1 MTNDGATGALMRPD
15 LGSFEVGT
23 YYRRNTDGEWVE
35 YIGIATTAD
44 AEQVGI
50 SASRSPAVVVLAS
63 SQQNAP
69 SNPASGLLQLAMH

>member
-1 MTNDGATGALMRPD
+1 MRPD

-50 SASRSPAVVVLAS
+50 FRFPEPGGGGACILATERSFESGERFTSAGDALTDDAR
-63 SQQNAP
+63 NE
-69 SNPASGLLQLAMH
+69 